1 MKLPDLF
8 PELRFKTSRSGGSG
22 GQHVN
27 KVASKVLLEF
37 DIAASELLSD
47 EQKEVL
53 LVKLVNRLNKEGVL
67 QLTEQTKRSQHENKE
82 GVIKKFYALLQ
93 KALTPVKKRKPTK
106 TPKSVKEKRLTDKK
120 KASEKKQLRRIKAD

>member
-8 PELRFKTSRSGGSG
+8 PELHFKTSRSGGSG
-22 GQHVN
+22 GQNVN
-27 KVASKVLLEF
+27 KVSSKVMLEF
-37 DIAASELLSD
+37 NIAGSELLTD

-53 LVKLVNRLNKEGVL
+53 LVKLVNRLNKDGVL

-93 KALTPVKKRKPTK
+93 KALTPAKKRKPTK

-120 KASEKKQLRRIKAD
+120 KASEKKQLRRIKMD

>member
-8 PELRFKTSRSGGSG
+8 PELQFKTSRSGGSG

-27 KVASKVLLEF
+27 KVSSKVLLEF
-37 DIAASELLSD
+37 DIAGSALLSD

-53 LVKLVNRLNKEGVL
+53 LVKLVNRLNKDGIL

-93 KALTPVKKRKPTK
+93 KTLTPVKKRKPTK

-120 KASEKKQLRRIKAD
+120 KASEKKQLRRVKMD